1 MGQKCTSRACNS
13 SKPAPYF
20 HPPINIPSSLVGAS
34 RNATKAQTNISSA
47 SNPPIGGPCSS
58 APRRKSIPKIIAE
71 ALFGVRR
78 TSKRALR
85 AGSCRLHLAVGL
97 LGGTA
102 PVGDG
107 CYAVAH
113 CLFLR
118 GCGGRYRMRYMYA
131 AMVAF
136 LSRRFMLAEID
147 TRKIGL
153 VRHRSEP
160 ASPICNSPCS
170 LHRPV

>member
-1 MGQKCTSRACNS
+1 MCKPSCNS
-13 SKPAPYF
+13 SKSAPYA
-20 HPPINIPSSLVGAS
+20 HPPGNIPSSLVGAS

-47 SNPPIGGPCSS
+47 STPPSAGPCFVT

-113 CLFLR
+113 CLVLWGWAATACVVPPY
-118 GCGGRYRMRYMYA
+118 GC
-131 AMVAF
+131 
-136 LSRRFMLAEID
+136 MLPLLPPNME
-147 TRKIGL
+147 TPGNRKIDLFDQKRAGL
-153 VRHRSEP
+153 AHLR
-160 ASPICNSPCS
+160 AIGDS
-170 LHRPV
+170 LHLPV